1 LDAPEHFKAWQQGVT
16 GFPIIDAAMIQLKR
30 TGWMHNRLR
39 MLTASFLCKLLMI
52 DWRLGEAHFMELLLD
67 GDFSSNNGGWQ
78 WSASVG
84 CDAAPWFRIF
94 NPTSQSKKFDSKGD
108 FIRKML
114 PRLSELSDKDIHW
127 PSNEQ
132 RKKFNY
138 SQPII
143 DYASCRKRAL
153 NWKK

>member
-1 LDAPEHFKAWQQGVT
+1 
-16 GFPIIDAAMIQLKR
+16 
-30 TGWMHNRLR
+30 
-39 MLTASFLCKLLMI
+39 MI

-94 NPTSQSKKFDSKGD
+94 NPTTQSKKFDSKGD

-114 PRLSELSDKDIHW
+114 PQLSELSDKEIHW
-127 PSNEQ
+127 PNYEQ
-132 RKKFNY
+132 REKFNY
-138 SQPII
+138 ALPII

-153 NWKK
+153 SWKK